1 MLLQSPQDQRISPKH
16 VSGSFPS
23 LLHNPLFT
31 WSKDS
36 GWILCQAVCW
46 AFGLAM
52 TMQTVGFLA
61 SWVAKFLKFPKWN
74 LFASSRKQL
83 FVISVMPKKKKN
95 RGEYHFIFHQNLWL
109 GEKLP
114 EILKYLAPL
123 DIRRLGDFPLLIRN
137 KNFFVAQ
144 HKGKT
149 VISQVSGKLSN
160 TVLLGINFL

>member
-1 MLLQSPQDQRISPKH
+1 MKL
-16 VSGSFPS
+16 VC
-23 LLHNPLFT
+23 LFQ
-31 WSKDS
+31 K
-36 GWILCQAVCW
+36 IAICYLCN
-46 AFGLAM
+46 
-52 TMQTVGFLA
+52 
-61 SWVAKFLKFPKWN
+61 AKK
-74 LFASSRKQL
+74 
-83 FVISVMPKKKKN
+83 KKKKN
-95 RGEYHFIFHQNLWL
+95 KGEYHFIFHQNLWL